1 MLFVHKVQEI
11 LEFLLFILFYLF
23 VSRHLYARFSAVNMF
38 NTVFL
43 TLLAA
48 LIDYDVVEGLEMLD
62 W

>member
-1 MLFVHKVQEI
+1 MLFIYKIQEI
-11 LEFLLFILFYLF
+11 LELLVFILFYLF
-23 VSRHLYARFSAVNMF
+23 VSRHLYAGFSAVNIF

-48 LIDYDVVEGLEMLD
+48 FIDYDVVEGLEILD